1 MEHSHELRSVLDKM
15 RRQPMGGKY
24 VSVCLR
30 MFEEYKISISS
41 GVRGEPE
48 KILRRFTL
56 QKRIVS
62 MLFS

>member
-1 MEHSHELRSVLDKM
+1 M

-48 KILRRFTL
+48 KLLRRFTL
-56 QKRIVS
+56 QKRRVR